1 MSTMAEVDRCSVLI
15 LLTSATVQLMSRVVL
30 DSGIHVTLDPLDH
43 GHDPVN
49 WPDPNFG
56 LTFLAEVK
64 LAVTPLCSGTESWL
78 QITKVHTSNEGK
90 LVPLLA

>member
-1 MSTMAEVDRCSVLI
+1 
-15 LLTSATVQLMSRVVL
+15 MSRVVL
-30 DSGIHVTLDPLDH
+30 DFDIHVTLDPLDH

-64 LAVTPLCSGTESWL
+64 MAVTPL
-78 QITKVHTSNEGK
+78 QHTTRQLEISTTWK
-90 LVPLLA
+90 HAFSTPYD

>member
-1 MSTMAEVDRCSVLI
+1 VLI
-15 LLTSATVQLMSRVVL
+15 LPTSATVQLMSRVVL
-30 DSGIHVTLDPLDH
+30 DFAIHVTLDPL

-64 LAVTPLCSGTESWL
+64 MAVTPLILYHACVGGGAAMVRNPEQLRSFGTCL
-78 QITKVHTSNEGK
+78 DVI
-90 LVPLLA
+90 

>member
-1 MSTMAEVDRCSVLI
+1 
-15 LLTSATVQLMSRVVL
+15 MSRVVL
-30 DSGIHVTLDPLDH
+30 DFGIHVTLDPLDH

-64 LAVTPLCSGTESWL
+64 MAVTPLHPTNQHSGPTA
-78 QITKVHTSNEGK
+78 V
-90 LVPLLA
+90 V